1 MATQL
6 FITFSLQFTYSLKIR
21 GKNSITGR
29 GTHTPAQKIIDII
42 Y

>member
-6 FITFSLQFTYSLKIR
+6 FITFSLQFTYSLKIW

-29 GTHTPAQKIIDII
+29 GTHILAQKIIDII